1 MKKVLSVLIM
11 LVMVASFCEAKGVT
25 YDTATVGEG
34 TGVSYAYKTPYVANV
49 AVTSGSCIRLR
60 NAIDARDA
68 GNPTYGSGVNCT
80 GWKQALVFVDLAG
93 TTPGAVIRP
102 LFGND
107 QTSTYFNGTDRT
119 LSADEVFVV
128 NCSGNNDFYVMIPEM
143 TGTTPT
149 CTVYVQPI
157 N

>member
-1 MKKVLSVLIM
+1 MRKVLSILMIFA
-11 LVMVASFCEAKGVT
+11 MVSGVAYAEAVT
-25 YDTATVGEG
+25 YDASTVAPPDY
-34 TGVSYAYKTPYVANV
+34 TGGAYKSPF
-49 AVTSGSCIRLR
+49 VTQAAGTSTSCIKLR

-68 GNPTYGSGVNCT
+68 GNPTYGSGINCT
-80 GWKQALVFVDLAG
+80 GWKQALVFADLGG

-102 LFGND
+102 LLGND

-119 LSADEVFVV
+119 LSADEVYIVT
-128 NCSGNNDFYVMIPEM
+128 CAGNNDFYVMIPEI

-149 CTVYVQPI
+149 ATIYVQPI